1 MIRSGEQLDLLA
13 WAPPETVLSFDPQL
27 IRGNS
32 YSSRLSRAISVSL
45 DSCGYSRAEIAE
57 RMSQHMGRK
66 ISLNILNAYASVA
79 RDTHEISVS
88 RFNSLICATGDRR
101 LAEFVAADH
110 GWSVI
115 DRRYLPMIEL
125 AAVGEFKRELARKER
140 AIRGAVR
147 GGNW

>member
-1 MIRSGEQLDLLA
+1 MIRSGEQFDLLV
-13 WAPPETVLSFDPQL
+13 WAPPETVVSFDPQL

-45 DSCGYSRAEIAE
+45 ESCGYSRQEISE
-57 RMSQHMGRK
+57 RMSQHLGRR

-88 RFNSLICATGDRR
+88 RFNSLVMATGDRR
-101 LAEFVAADH
+101 LMEFVAADH

-125 AAVGEFKRELARKER
+125 AAVQEHRRDLARKER
-140 AIRGAVR
+140 EIRVSVR
-147 GGNW
+147 GGFR